1 MNRSDKPEL
10 ETSAVNLLT
19 LYAPVSKLFSYI
31 FIRYISWENV
41 LKDSNFPSVITE
53 LNHLYSAFSCLSIEI
68 VKSNSI
74 SVILGT

>member
-19 LYAPVSKLFSYI
+19 LYVPVSKLFSYT